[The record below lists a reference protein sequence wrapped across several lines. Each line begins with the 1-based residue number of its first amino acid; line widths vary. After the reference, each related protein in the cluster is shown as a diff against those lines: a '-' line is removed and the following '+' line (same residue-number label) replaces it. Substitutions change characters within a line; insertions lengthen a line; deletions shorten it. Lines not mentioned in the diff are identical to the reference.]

1 MTANL
6 KLVSAE
12 VDAIRLMNHP
22 HVEPDVFFSNAQKFS
37 RLEISPREIEKTG
50 PIETVTSLLSEI
62 DHALPTRNKRF
73 NRSLEVRWVSPVK
86 HDVTVRA
93 EDASRD
99 DRLPLGTHLPATA
112 PLSRQ
117 TTCP

>member
-37 RLEISPREIEKTG
+37 RLEISPREVEKTG

-62 DHALPTRNKRF
+62 GHALPARNKRF
-73 NRSLEVRWVSPVK
+73 NQSLAVRWVCRSSTTLK
-86 HDVTVRA
+86 SERRA
-93 EDASRD
+93 PHVMIGC
-99 DRLPLGTHLPATA
+99 RLERICQQQHL
-112 PLSRQ
+112 
-117 TTCP
+117 